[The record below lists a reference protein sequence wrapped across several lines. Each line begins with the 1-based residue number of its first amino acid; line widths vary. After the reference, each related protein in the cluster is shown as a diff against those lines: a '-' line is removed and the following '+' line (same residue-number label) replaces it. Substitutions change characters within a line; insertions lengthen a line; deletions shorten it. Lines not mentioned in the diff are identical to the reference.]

1 MKKITTIF
9 GILMLLSLWTDS
21 VYARTIEYEAKR
33 DTMLDMMIYF
43 DRNAREINKDYMEN
57 SKTIVLLDSLL
68 ANPVHTENIDSI
80 ILASPA
86 SNDGNAE
93 HGISLACER
102 CEKVK
107 ALLCEKYP
115 GVSASR
121 ISIREGREY
130 WSALRELITD
140 DLAVPDR
147 EDVLALMDYHH
158 NNPVKMHD
166 FLQHLDAGIP
176 YRYISSRLLPELRRT
191 EIKISLSYPEVTAEK
206 KATTDL
212 ATVIEETEFTPID
225 QETAVTAIVAAAESI
240 IVQTLPQ
247 KEVMLVT
254 EEKTQPAIKPE
265 KKEAKEHKEKQKKG
279 SKEKV
284 AGKNDTEDDNTVL
297 ALKNNL
303 LYDLALAPNIEIEI
317 PIGRRWSVNAEY
329 KCPWWSMSSKEICY
343 QLLSGGIESR
353 FWLGDR
359 RLRNRLTGHF
369 VGVYAEG
376 GIYDFQFKGDGY
388 QGKYY
393 GAAGLSYGYS
403 KQVSQH
409 LALEFSLG
417 IGYLTTEYQKYTPYE
432 ESLVWMSS
440 GKYNF
445 IGPTKA
451 KISLVW
457 LLTKRR

>member
-9 GILMLLSLWTDS
+9 GISMLLSLWTDS

-33 DTMLDMMIYF
+33 DTTLDMMIYF

-57 SKTIVLLDSLL
+57 SKTIALLDSLL
-68 ANPVHTENIDSI
+68 ANPVHAENIDSI

-93 HGISLACER
+93 HGISLASGR

-107 ALLCEKYP
+107 ALLCGKYP

-121 ISIREGREY
+121 ISIRKGREY

-147 EDVLALMDYHH
+147 EDVLALMDYHY
-158 NNPVKMHD
+158 NNPVKMQD

-176 YRYISSRLLPELRRT
+176 YRYISSRLLPKLRRT
-191 EIKISLSYPEVTAEK
+191 EIKICLSYPEVTAGK
-206 KATTDL
+206 KVTTEL
-212 ATVIEETEFTPID
+212 ATVIEATEFIPID
-225 QETAVTAIVAAAESI
+225 QETAIVAGA
-240 IVQTLPQ
+240 
-247 KEVMLVT
+247 

-265 KKEAKEHKEKQKKG
+265 KKKAKEHKE
-279 SKEKV
+279 
-284 AGKNDTEDDNTVL
+284 DNTVL

-303 LYDLALAPNIEIEI
+303 LYDLALAPNIEIEV
-317 PIGRRWSVNAEY
+317 PVGKRWSVNAEY

-457 LLTKRR
+457 LITKRR

>member
-9 GILMLLSLWTDS
+9 GISMLLSLWTDS

-33 DTMLDMMIYF
+33 DTTLDMMIYF

-57 SKTIVLLDSLL
+57 SKTIALLDSLL
-68 ANPVHTENIDSI
+68 ANPVHAENIDSI

-93 HGISLACER
+93 HGISLASGR

-107 ALLCEKYP
+107 ALLCGKYP
-115 GVSASR
+115 KVSASKV
-121 ISIREGREY
+121 SIREGREY

-147 EDVLALMDYHH
+147 EDVLALMDYHY
-158 NNPVKMHD
+158 NNPVKMQD

-176 YRYISSRLLPELRRT
+176 YRYISSRLLPKLRRT
-191 EIKISLSYPEVTAEK
+191 EIKICLSYPEVTAGK
-206 KATTDL
+206 KVTTEL
-212 ATVIEETEFTPID
+212 ATVIEATEFIPID
-225 QETAVTAIVAAAESI
+225 QETAIVAGA
-240 IVQTLPQ
+240 
-247 KEVMLVT
+247 

-265 KKEAKEHKEKQKKG
+265 KKKAKEHKE
-279 SKEKV
+279 
-284 AGKNDTEDDNTVL
+284 DNTVL

-303 LYDLALAPNIEIEI
+303 LYDLALAPNIEIEV
-317 PIGRRWSVNAEY
+317 PVGRRWSVNAEY
-329 KCPWWSMSSKEICY
+329 KCPWWSMSSKEIFY

-457 LLTKRR
+457 LITKRR

>member
-1 MKKITTIF
+1 MKKDTVF
-9 GILMLLSLWTDS
+9 GILMLLSLLTDS
-21 VYARTIEYEAKR
+21 IYARTIEYEAKR
-33 DTMLDMMIYF
+33 DTTLEIMIYF
-43 DRNAREINKDYMEN
+43 NQNAREINKEYLEN
-57 SKTIVLLDSLL
+57 SKSIAQLDSLL
-68 ANPVHTENIDSI
+68 ANPDHAAYLKSI

-86 SNDGNAE
+86 TEVINTKQ
-93 HGISLACER
+93 HISLPRER

-107 ALLCEKYP
+107 AMLCGKYP
-115 GVSASR
+115 QVSASK
-121 ISIREGREY
+121 ISIREGKEY
-130 WSALRELITD
+130 RSALRELITA

-147 EDVLALMDYHH
+147 EDVLALIDYHY
-158 NNPVKMHD
+158 NNPVKMQD

-176 YRYISSRLLPELRRT
+176 YRYISDRLLPKLRRA
-191 EIKISLSYPEVTAEK
+191 EIKISLSYPEITAERK
-206 KATTDL
+206 VSTDL
-212 ATVIEETEFTPID
+212 ATVIEATEFIPID
-225 QETAVTAIVAAAESI
+225 QETVTVVAEPITA
-240 IVQTLPQ
+240 QPLPQ
-247 KEVMLVT
+247 KEVRLVT
-254 EEKTQPAIKPE
+254 EEKTQPAIKSE
-265 KKEAKEHKEKQKKG
+265 
-279 SKEKV
+279 
-284 AGKNDTEDDNTVL
+284 KNDTEDDNTVL

-303 LYDLALAPNIEIEI
+303 LYDLALAPNLEIEI

-403 KQVSQH
+403 RQVSQH
-409 LALEFSLG
+409 LAFEFSLG

-440 GKYNF
+440 GKYTF

-457 LLTKRR
+457 LITKRR

>member
-1 MKKITTIF
+1 MKKDTVF
-9 GILMLLSLWTDS
+9 GILMLLSLLTDS
-21 VYARTIEYEAKR
+21 IYARTIEYEAKR
-33 DTMLDMMIYF
+33 DTTLEIMIYF
-43 DRNAREINKDYMEN
+43 NQNAREINKEYLEN
-57 SKTIVLLDSLL
+57 SKSIAQLDSLL
-68 ANPVHTENIDSI
+68 ANPDHAAYLESI
-80 ILASPA
+80 ILVSPA
-86 SNDGNAE
+86 TEEGNIKQR
-93 HGISLACER
+93 ISLPRER

-115 GVSASR
+115 QVSASK
-121 ISIREGREY
+121 INIREGKEY
-130 WSALRELITD
+130 RSALRELITA

-147 EDVLALMDYHH
+147 EDVLALIDYHY
-158 NNPVKMHD
+158 NNPVKMQD

-176 YRYISSRLLPELRRT
+176 YRYISDRLLPKLRRT
-191 EIKISLSYPEVTAEK
+191 EIKISWFYPEITAERK
-206 KATTDL
+206 VSTNL
-212 ATVIEETEFTPID
+212 ATVIEATEFIPID
-225 QETAVTAIVAAAESI
+225 QETVTVAMAEPI
-240 IVQTLPQ
+240 TAQPLPQ
-247 KEVMLVT
+247 KEVRLVT
-254 EEKTQPAIKPE
+254 EKKTQLATKSE
-265 KKEAKEHKEKQKKG
+265 
-279 SKEKV
+279 
-284 AGKNDTEDDNTVL
+284 KNDTEDDNTVL

-317 PIGRRWSVNAEY
+317 PIGKRWSVNAEY
-329 KCPWWSMSSKEICY
+329 KSPWWSMSSKGICY

-353 FWLGDR
+353 FWPGDR

-409 LALEFSLG
+409 LAFEFSLG

-440 GKYNF
+440 GKYTF

-457 LLTKRR
+457 LITKKR

>member
-1 MKKITTIF
+1 MKNYTTIF
-9 GILMLLSLWTDS
+9 GILMLLSLLTDS
-21 VYARTIEYEAKR
+21 IYARTIEYEAKR
-33 DTMLDMMIYF
+33 DTTLDIEIYF
-43 DRNAREINKDYMEN
+43 DRNTREINKDYMEN
-57 SKTIVLLDSLL
+57 SRTMALLDSLL
-68 ANPVHTENIDSI
+68 VNPVHAEYLNSI
-80 ILASPA
+80 TLASPA
-86 SNDGNAE
+86 SKDGNAE
-93 HGISLACER
+93 HGISLARER

-107 ALLCEKYP
+107 ALLCGKYP
-115 GVSASR
+115 NVSPS
-121 ISIREGREY
+121 IVNIREGKEY
-130 WSALRELITD
+130 WSALRELITA

-147 EDVLALMDYHH
+147 EDVLALMDYHY
-158 NNPVKMHD
+158 NNPVKMQN

-176 YRYISSRLLPELRRT
+176 YRYISSKLLPKLRRT
-191 EIKISLSYPEVTAEK
+191 EIKISLTYPEAAAEK

-212 ATVIEETEFTPID
+212 ATVIQATEFTPID
-225 QETAVTAIVAAAESI
+225 QETAIVAAAEPV

-265 KKEAKEHKEKQKKG
+265 KKKAKEHKEKQKKG

-343 QLLSGGIESR
+343 QLLSGGLESR

-403 KQVSQH
+403 RQVSQH
-409 LALEFSLG
+409 LAFEFSLG

-440 GKYNF
+440 GKYTF

-457 LLTKRR
+457 LITKRR

>member
-9 GILMLLSLWTDS
+9 GISMLLSLWTDS

-33 DTMLDMMIYF
+33 DTTLDMMIYF

-57 SKTIVLLDSLL
+57 SKTIALLDSLL
-68 ANPVHTENIDSI
+68 ANPVHAENIDSI

-93 HGISLACER
+93 HGISLASGR

-107 ALLCEKYP
+107 ALLCGKYP
-115 GVSASR
+115 KVSASKV
-121 ISIREGREY
+121 SIREGREY

-147 EDVLALMDYHH
+147 EDVLALMDYHY
-158 NNPVKMHD
+158 NNPVKMQD

-176 YRYISSRLLPELRRT
+176 YRYISSRLLPKLRRT
-191 EIKISLSYPEVTAEK
+191 EIKICLSYPEVTAGK
-206 KATTDL
+206 KVTTEL
-212 ATVIEETEFTPID
+212 ATVIEATEFIPID
-225 QETAVTAIVAAAESI
+225 QETTIVAGA
-240 IVQTLPQ
+240 
-247 KEVMLVT
+247 

-265 KKEAKEHKEKQKKG
+265 KKKAKEHKE
-279 SKEKV
+279 
-284 AGKNDTEDDNTVL
+284 DNTVL

-303 LYDLALAPNIEIEI
+303 LYDLALAPNIEIEV
-317 PIGRRWSVNAEY
+317 PVGRRWSVNAEY

-409 LALEFSLG
+409 LAFEFSLG

-457 LLTKRR
+457 LITKRR

>member
-9 GILMLLSLWTDS
+9 GISMLLSLWTDS

-33 DTMLDMMIYF
+33 DTTLDMMIYF

-57 SKTIVLLDSLL
+57 SKTIALLDSLL
-68 ANPVHTENIDSI
+68 ANPVHAENIDSI

-93 HGISLACER
+93 HGISLASGR

-107 ALLCEKYP
+107 ALLCGKYP
-115 GVSASR
+115 KVSASKV
-121 ISIREGREY
+121 SIREGREY

-147 EDVLALMDYHH
+147 EDVLALMDYHY
-158 NNPVKMHD
+158 NNPVKMQD

-176 YRYISSRLLPELRRT
+176 YRYISSRLLPKLRRT
-191 EIKISLSYPEVTAEK
+191 EIKICLSYPEVTAGK
-206 KATTDL
+206 KVTTEL
-212 ATVIEETEFTPID
+212 ATVIEATEFIPID
-225 QETAVTAIVAAAESI
+225 QETAIVAGA
-240 IVQTLPQ
+240 
-247 KEVMLVT
+247 

-265 KKEAKEHKEKQKKG
+265 KKKAKEHKE
-279 SKEKV
+279 
-284 AGKNDTEDDNTVL
+284 DNTVL

-303 LYDLALAPNIEIEI
+303 LYDLALAPNIEIEV
-317 PIGRRWSVNAEY
+317 PVGRRWSVNAEY

-457 LLTKRR
+457 LITKRR

>member
-9 GILMLLSLWTDS
+9 GISMLLSLWTDS

-33 DTMLDMMIYF
+33 DTTLDMMIYF

-57 SKTIVLLDSLL
+57 SKTIALLDSLL
-68 ANPVHTENIDSI
+68 ANPVHAENIDSI

-93 HGISLACER
+93 HGISLASGR

-107 ALLCEKYP
+107 ALLCGKYP
-115 GVSASR
+115 KVSASKV
-121 ISIREGREY
+121 SIREGREY

-147 EDVLALMDYHH
+147 EDVLALMDYHY
-158 NNPVKMHD
+158 NNPVKMQD

-176 YRYISSRLLPELRRT
+176 YRYISSRLLPKLRRT
-191 EIKISLSYPEVTAEK
+191 EIKICLSYPEVTAGK
-206 KATTDL
+206 KVTTEL
-212 ATVIEETEFTPID
+212 ATVIEATEFIPID
-225 QETAVTAIVAAAESI
+225 QETAIVAGA
-240 IVQTLPQ
+240 
-247 KEVMLVT
+247 

-265 KKEAKEHKEKQKKG
+265 KKKAKEHKE
-279 SKEKV
+279 
-284 AGKNDTEDDNTVL
+284 DNTVL

-303 LYDLALAPNIEIEI
+303 LYDLALAPNIEIEV
-317 PIGRRWSVNAEY
+317 PVGRRWSVNAEY

-403 KQVSQH
+403 TQVSQH

-457 LLTKRR
+457 LITKRR

>member
-1 MKKITTIF
+1 MLVCQLTNSIF
-9 GILMLLSLWTDS
+9 
-21 VYARTIEYEAKR
+21 ARTIEYEAKR
-33 DTMLDMMIYF
+33 DTTLEIMIYF
-43 DRNAREINKDYMEN
+43 DQNAREINKEYCVN
-57 SKTIVLLDSLL
+57 SKSIALLDSLL
-68 ANPVHTENIDSI
+68 ANPSHAAYLNSI

-86 SNDGNAE
+86 SKEGNAA
-93 HGISLACER
+93 HCILLARER
-102 CEKVK
+102 CEKMK

-115 GVSASR
+115 QVSASK
-121 ISIREGREY
+121 ISIRQGKEY
-130 WSALRELITD
+130 RSALRELITA

-147 EDVLALMDYHH
+147 EDVLALIDYHY
-158 NNPVKMHD
+158 NNPVRMQD

-176 YRYISSRLLPELRRT
+176 YRYISGRVLPKLRRT
-191 EIKISLSYPEVTAEK
+191 EIKISLSYPEVTAET
-206 KATTDL
+206 KASTDL
-212 ATVIEETEFTPID
+212 ATVIETTEFIPID
-225 QETAVTAIVAAAESI
+225 QETVGAAATEPVM
-240 IVQTLPQ
+240 VQTLPQ
-247 KEVMLVT
+247 KEVTLAT
-254 EEKTQPAIKPE
+254 EKRTEPAIKPE
-265 KKEAKEHKEKQKKG
+265 NKKKKEPKEE
-279 SKEKV
+279 
-284 AGKNDTEDDNTVL
+284 NTVL

-303 LYDLALAPNIEIEI
+303 LYDLALTPNIEIEV
-317 PIGRRWSVNAEY
+317 PVGRRWSVNAEY

-440 GKYNF
+440 GKYTF

-457 LLTKRR
+457 LITKRR

>member
-33 DTMLDMMIYF
+33 DTTLDMMIYF

-57 SKTIVLLDSLL
+57 SKTIALLDSLL
-68 ANPVHTENIDSI
+68 ANPVHGENIDSI

-86 SNDGNAE
+86 SNDGNAD
-93 HGISLACER
+93 HGILLASGR

-107 ALLCEKYP
+107 ALLCGKYP
-115 GVSASR
+115 EVSASR

-130 WSALRELITD
+130 WSALRELITA

-158 NNPVKMHD
+158 KNPVKMQD

-191 EIKISLSYPEVTAEK
+191 EIKICLSYPEVTAGK
-206 KATTDL
+206 KVTTEL
-212 ATVIEETEFTPID
+212 ATVIEATEFIPID
-225 QETAVTAIVAAAESI
+225 QETAIVAGAAPL
-240 IVQTLPQ
+240 IVQTLPP

-265 KKEAKEHKEKQKKG
+265 KKKAKEHKE
-279 SKEKV
+279 
-284 AGKNDTEDDNTVL
+284 DNTVL

-303 LYDLALAPNIEIEI
+303 LYDLALAPNLEIEI

-393 GAAGLSYGYS
+393 GAAGFSYGYS
-403 KQVSQH
+403 TQVSRH
-409 LALEFSLG
+409 LAFEFSLG

-440 GKYNF
+440 GKYNL

-457 LLTKRR
+457 LITKRR

>member
-33 DTMLDMMIYF
+33 DTTLDMMISF
-43 DRNAREINKDYMEN
+43 DRNAREINKDYIEN
-57 SKTIVLLDSLL
+57 SKTIALLDSLL
-68 ANPVHTENIDSI
+68 ANPVHAENIDSI

-93 HGISLACER
+93 HGISLASGR
-102 CEKVK
+102 YEKVK

-147 EDVLALMDYHH
+147 KDVLALMDYHH
-158 NNPVKMHD
+158 NNPVKMQD
-166 FLQHLDAGIP
+166 FLKHLDAGIP
-176 YRYISSRLLPELRRT
+176 YRYISSRLLPKLRRT
-191 EIKISLSYPEVTAEK
+191 EIKICLSYPEVTAGK
-206 KATTDL
+206 KITTEL
-212 ATVIEETEFTPID
+212 ATVIKATEFIPID
-225 QETAVTAIVAAAESI
+225 QETAIVAGAAPL

-247 KEVMLVT
+247 KEVMLAE
-254 EEKTQPAIKPE
+254 EEKTQQAIKPE
-265 KKEAKEHKEKQKKG
+265 KKKAKEHKE
-279 SKEKV
+279 
-284 AGKNDTEDDNTVL
+284 DNTVL

-303 LYDLALAPNIEIEI
+303 LYDLALAPNIEIEV
-317 PIGRRWSVNAEY
+317 PVGRRWSVNAEY

-353 FWLGDR
+353 FWLGNR

-393 GAAGLSYGYS
+393 AAAGLSYGYS

-457 LLTKRR
+457 LITKRR

>member
-9 GILMLLSLWTDS
+9 GISMLLSLWTDS

-33 DTMLDMMIYF
+33 DTTLDMMIYF

-57 SKTIVLLDSLL
+57 SKTIALLDSLL
-68 ANPVHTENIDSI
+68 ANPVHAENIDSI

-93 HGISLACER
+93 HGISLASGR

-107 ALLCEKYP
+107 ALLCGKYP

-147 EDVLALMDYHH
+147 EDVLALMDYHY
-158 NNPVKMHD
+158 NNPVKMQD

-176 YRYISSRLLPELRRT
+176 YRYISSRLLPKLRRT
-191 EIKISLSYPEVTAEK
+191 EIKICLSYPEVTAGK
-206 KATTDL
+206 KVTTEL
-212 ATVIEETEFTPID
+212 ATVIEATEFIPID
-225 QETAVTAIVAAAESI
+225 QETAIVAGA
-240 IVQTLPQ
+240 
-247 KEVMLVT
+247 

-265 KKEAKEHKEKQKKG
+265 KKKAKEHKE
-279 SKEKV
+279 
-284 AGKNDTEDDNTVL
+284 DNTVL

-303 LYDLALAPNIEIEI
+303 LYDLALAPNIEIEV
-317 PIGRRWSVNAEY
+317 PVGRRWSVNAEY

-457 LLTKRR
+457 LITKRR

>member
-9 GILMLLSLWTDS
+9 GISMLLSLWTDS

-33 DTMLDMMIYF
+33 GTTLDMMIYF

-57 SKTIVLLDSLL
+57 SKTIALLDSLL
-68 ANPVHTENIDSI
+68 ANPVHAENIDSI
-80 ILASPA
+80 MLASPA

-93 HGISLACER
+93 HGISLASGR

-107 ALLCEKYP
+107 ALLCGKYP
-115 GVSASR
+115 KVSASKV
-121 ISIREGREY
+121 SIREGKEY

-147 EDVLALMDYHH
+147 EDVLALMDYHY
-158 NNPVKMHD
+158 NNPVKMQD

-176 YRYISSRLLPELRRT
+176 YRYISSRLLPKLRRT
-191 EIKISLSYPEVTAEK
+191 EIKICLSYPEVTAGK
-206 KATTDL
+206 KVTTEL
-212 ATVIEETEFTPID
+212 ATVIEATEFIPID
-225 QETAVTAIVAAAESI
+225 QETAIVAGA
-240 IVQTLPQ
+240 
-247 KEVMLVT
+247 

-265 KKEAKEHKEKQKKG
+265 KKKAKKHEE
-279 SKEKV
+279 
-284 AGKNDTEDDNTVL
+284 DNTVL

-303 LYDLALAPNIEIEI
+303 LYDLALAPNIEIEV
-317 PIGRRWSVNAEY
+317 PVGRRWSVNAEY

-409 LALEFSLG
+409 LALELSLG

-457 LLTKRR
+457 LITKRR

>member
-9 GILMLLSLWTDS
+9 GISMLLSLWTDS

-33 DTMLDMMIYF
+33 DTTLDMMIYF

-57 SKTIVLLDSLL
+57 SKTIALLDSLL
-68 ANPVHTENIDSI
+68 ANPVHAENIDSI

-93 HGISLACER
+93 HGISLASGR

-107 ALLCEKYP
+107 ALLCGKYP
-115 GVSASR
+115 KVSASKV
-121 ISIREGREY
+121 SIREGKEY

-147 EDVLALMDYHH
+147 EDVLALMDYHY
-158 NNPVKMHD
+158 NNPVKMQD

-176 YRYISSRLLPELRRT
+176 YRYISSRLLPKLRRT
-191 EIKISLSYPEVTAEK
+191 EIKICLSYPEVTAGK
-206 KATTDL
+206 KVTTEL
-212 ATVIEETEFTPID
+212 ATVIEATEFIPID
-225 QETAVTAIVAAAESI
+225 QETAIVAGA
-240 IVQTLPQ
+240 
-247 KEVMLVT
+247 

-265 KKEAKEHKEKQKKG
+265 KKKAKEHKE
-279 SKEKV
+279 
-284 AGKNDTEDDNTVL
+284 DNTVL

-303 LYDLALAPNIEIEI
+303 LYDLALAPNIEIEV
-317 PIGRRWSVNAEY
+317 PVGRRWSVNAEY

-457 LLTKRR
+457 LITKRR